1 MKAEVDCATISEQ
14 GQRTAD
20 SLVQSVPIVSLAPS
34 SLFQLSSYGQMGELD
49 ADIDDVGRYQDGDN
63 DDDEDAGQ
71 WRVRQMV
78 MAQTVIYVEPG
89 GTLHI
94 VF

>member
-20 SLVQSVPIVSLAPS
+20 SLVQSVPIVSSAPS
-34 SLFQLSSYGQMGELD
+34 SLFQLSSYGQLGELD

-71 WRVRQMV
+71 
-78 MAQTVIYVEPG
+78 
-89 GTLHI
+89 
-94 VF
+94 